1 MGNNPNDII
10 KRLYEE
16 QSLEFNNILE
26 NGGFIRKRYN
36 FSQVSNYILDDEN
49 IPIETRGLYVI
60 IQRWIDKDGNLPTKE
75 FLRNKCNVGEAK
87 FDRMWCE
94 LKRLGCLKQ
103 IRLSLGKNRF
113 KYKYILNFVA
123 KHSDEVA
130 ETYNKNLTKIIKKKY
145 NYTCQRCGEIE
156 KDKPFHVHHIVP
168 RKTQKLVNDENNLI
182 LLCSQCHKWVHSE
195 LNVNREYII

>member
-1 MGNNPNDII
+1 
-10 KRLYEE
+10 
-16 QSLEFNNILE
+16 
-26 NGGFIRKRYN
+26 
-36 FSQVSNYILDDEN
+36 
-49 IPIETRGLYVI
+49 
-60 IQRWIDKDGNLPTKE
+60 
-75 FLRNKCNVGEAK
+75 
-87 FDRMWCE
+87 MWCE

-156 KDKPFHVHHIVP
+156 KDKPFHAHHIVP

-182 LLCSQCHKWVHSE
+182 LLCPQCHKWVHSE
-195 LNVNREYII
+195 LNVNREYIIYNI